1 MGRLNN
7 LKSDNHPVENTRK
20 PHDAQPA
27 GVSEKTLTIVMQ
39 QTAWYCSPE
48 VLQALSGTA
57 GDETKM
63 TSLTGHVTH
72 RRHNVHC
79 RLLTV
84 LEEVLVSLGSHMS
97 VDRR

>member
-7 LKSDNHPVENTRK
+7 LKSNIHPVENTTK
-20 PHDAQPA
+20 PHDVQPA
-27 GVSEKTLTIVMQ
+27 GMIEKTLPIAVQ
-39 QTAWYCSPE
+39 QTAWRCSSE
-48 VLQALSGTA
+48 VLQALSKTA

-63 TSLTGHVTH
+63 TSLIGHVTH
-72 RRHNVHC
+72 RRHKVHC

-84 LEEVLVSLGSHMS
+84 LEEVPVPLDSHMS